1 VFATRV
7 LNFQEEAIMA
17 EYKAPLTDMNFLLYQ
32 VFNADKMWQQLPQLN
47 DQVDQETAT
56 AILQECAKIAE
67 QEIAPIARQGDEVG
81 VSFSLDND
89 GVSQVKT
96 APGYKAAFDTFA
108 KGGWCALG
116 GDINYGGM
124 GMPKIVSAFVEEMLC
139 SADISF
145 ALYPILTAGAALS
158 LAKHGSEELKQCY
171 LTKLYSG
178 EWSASMCLT
187 EAHAGSD
194 LGIIK
199 TKAIPQADGSYQ
211 VSGSK
216 MFITGGEHDLTENII
231 HLVLAK
237 LPDAPDG
244 PRGISLFLV
253 PKYNLDT
260 NGNPTGRN
268 NVSCGSIEHKMG
280 INASATCVMNFD
292 GSQGFLVGEL
302 NKGLACMF
310 TMMNFERIGV
320 GIQGMS
326 AGERSYQNA
335 LEYAKDRRQGKALGK
350 ALVKSATT
358 LHNSE
363 VKPTQPDSIMV
374 HGDVRRMLL
383 SMKAFNEGSRALS
396 CYIAQQ
402 LDYATFATGELQ
414 QKGETLSA
422 LMTPLAKAFFTDLG
436 FESTVAGQQVLGGH
450 GYIREWGQ
458 EQLVRDARIAQIYEG
473 TNGIQ
478 AMDLLMRKVVGSKGS
493 MIKVFIKEV
502 SDYLDT
508 LKGNEAMN
516 EFTEPLMSAL
526 SDLDEVSELLLTKS
540 ADNMNE
546 IGAAANDYL
555 HVFGYTAMAFVWAKM
570 AQVSLNELSQ
580 LQKTPAEQGEY
591 GIDFY
596 QSKLHTSRY
605 YFARLLPRR
614 LSLLATIKSGSNT
627 LFSIDDELF

>member
-1 VFATRV
+1 
-7 LNFQEEAIMA
+7 MA

-47 DQVDQETAT
+47 EQVDKETAM
-56 AILQECAKIAE
+56 AILQECSKIAE
-67 QEIAPIARQGDEVG
+67 KEIDPIARQGDEIG
-81 VSFSLDND
+81 VSFTLNED
-89 GVSQVKT
+89 GFGQVTT
-96 APGYKAAFDTFA
+96 APGYKEAFNTFVE
-108 KGGWCALG
+108 GGWTALG
-116 GDINYGGM
+116 GDVNYGGM
-124 GMPKIVSAFVEEMLC
+124 GMPKIVTAFMEEMLC
-139 SADISF
+139 STDISF

-158 LAKHGSEELKQCY
+158 LAKHGSEELKQRY

-178 EWSASMCLT
+178 QWSASMCLT

-194 LGIIK
+194 LGIIQ
-199 TKAIPQADGSYQ
+199 TKALPQEDGSYKIT
-211 VSGSK
+211 GSK
-216 MFITGGEHDLTENII
+216 IFITGGEHDLTENII

-253 PKYNLDT
+253 PKFNIDENDDLAE
-260 NGNPTGRN
+260 RN
-268 NVSCGSIEHKMG
+268 SVGCGSIEHKMG
-280 INASATCVMNFD
+280 IHASATCVMNFD
-292 GSQGFLVGEL
+292 GAQGFLIGEL

-335 LEYAKDRRQGKALGK
+335 LEYAKDRRQGKAIDSSTK
-350 ALVKSATT
+350 AEK
-358 LHNSE
+358 
-363 VKPTQPDSIMV
+363 QPDSIMV

-383 SMKAFNEGSRALS
+383 NMKAFNEGSRALS

-414 QKGETLSA
+414 QKGESLST

-436 FESTVAGQQVLGGH
+436 FESAVAGQQVLGGH

-478 AMDLLMRKVVGSKGS
+478 AMDLLMRKVIGSKGAL
-493 MIKVFIKEV
+493 IEVFIKEV
-502 SDYLDT
+502 SEYIQSQQDKKEL
-508 LKGNEAMN
+508 A
-516 EFTEPLMSAL
+516 EFIEPLESAL
-526 SDLDEVSELLLTKS
+526 LDLTELSELLLTKS
-540 ADNMNE
+540 ADDLNE
-546 IGAAANDYL
+546 VGAAANDYL

-570 AQVSLNELSQ
+570 AQVSLDNMHHEASAA
-580 LQKTPAEQGEY
+580 TSEY
-591 GIDFY
+591 GTEFY
-596 QSKLHTSRY
+596 QSKLHTARY

-614 LSLLATIKSGSNT
+614 LSLIATIKSGCQT
-627 LFSIDDELF
+627 LFAIEDELF

>member
-1 VFATRV
+1 
-7 LNFQEEAIMA
+7 MA
-17 EYKAPLTDMNFLLYQ
+17 EYKAPLADMNFLLYQ
-32 VFNADKMWQQLPQLN
+32 VFNADKMWQKLPQLSE
-47 DQVDQETAT
+47 QVDQETAI

-67 QEIAPIARQGDEVG
+67 QEIAPIARQGDEIG
-81 VSFSLDND
+81 VSFTLNNE
-89 GVSQVKT
+89 GVGGQVKT
-96 APGYKAAFDTFA
+96 APGYKEAFNTFA
-108 KGGWCALG
+108 EGGWCALG
-116 GDINYGGM
+116 GDVNYGGM

-158 LAKHGSEELKQCY
+158 LAKHGSEELKQRY

-178 EWSASMCLT
+178 EWTASMCLT

-199 TKAIPQADGSYQ
+199 TKALPQSDGSYEI
-211 VSGSK
+211 SGSK
-216 MFITGGEHDLTENII
+216 IFITGGEHDLTENIV

-237 LPDAPDG
+237 LPDAPEG

-253 PKYNLDT
+253 PKFNIETGDT
-260 NGNPTGRN
+260 LGKKN

-280 INASATCVMNFD
+280 IHASATCVMNFD
-292 GSQGFLVGEL
+292 GAQGFLVGEL

-335 LEYAKDRRQGKALGK
+335 LEYAKDRRQGKSLNPSEN
-350 ALVKSATT
+350 KS
-358 LHNSE
+358 SS
-363 VKPTQPDSIMV
+363 PDSIMV

-402 LDYATFATGELQ
+402 LDYATYGTGELQ
-414 QKGETLSA
+414 KKGDTLST

-478 AMDLLMRKVVGSKGS
+478 AMDLLMRKVVGSKGT
-493 MIKVFIKEV
+493 MIKVFIDEV
-502 SDYLDT
+502 TTYIKTQQTDTALD
-508 LKGNEAMN
+508 KAMG
-516 EFTEPLMSAL
+516 EFTTPLQCAL
-526 SDLDEVSELLLTKS
+526 TDLDDISELLLTKS
-540 ADNMNE
+540 LEDLNE

-555 HVFGYTAMAFVWAKM
+555 HVFGYTAMAFIWAKM
-570 AQVSLNELSQ
+570 AQVSLEQ
-580 LQKTPAEQGEY
+580 LDALEKKGGVQGEY
-591 GIDFY
+591 GEDFY
-596 QSKLHTSRY
+596 QSKLHTARY

-614 LSLLATIKSGSNT
+614 LSLLATIKSGSHT
-627 LFSIDDELF
+627 LFAINDDLF

>member
-1 VFATRV
+1 
-7 LNFQEEAIMA
+7 MA
-17 EYKAPLTDMNFLLYQ
+17 EYKAPLADMNFLLYQ
-32 VFNADKMWQQLPQLN
+32 VFNADKMWQKLPQLSE
-47 DQVDQETAT
+47 QVDQETAI

-67 QEIAPIARQGDEVG
+67 QEIAPIARQGDEIG
-81 VSFSLDND
+81 VSFTLNNE
-89 GVSQVKT
+89 GVGGQVKT
-96 APGYKAAFDTFA
+96 APGYKEAFNTFA
-108 KGGWCALG
+108 EGGWCALG
-116 GDINYGGM
+116 GDVNYGGM

-158 LAKHGSEELKQCY
+158 LAKHGSEELKQRY

-178 EWSASMCLT
+178 EWTASMCLT

-199 TKAIPQADGSYQ
+199 TKALPQSDGSYEI
-211 VSGSK
+211 SGSK
-216 MFITGGEHDLTENII
+216 IFITGGEHDLTENIV

-237 LPDAPDG
+237 LPDAPEG

-253 PKYNLDT
+253 PKFNIETGDT
-260 NGNPTGRN
+260 LGKKN

-280 INASATCVMNFD
+280 IHASATCVMNFD
-292 GSQGFLVGEL
+292 GAQGFLVGEL

-335 LEYAKDRRQGKALGK
+335 LEYAKDRRQGKSLNPSEN
-350 ALVKSATT
+350 KS
-358 LHNSE
+358 SS
-363 VKPTQPDSIMV
+363 PDSIMV

-402 LDYATFATGELQ
+402 LDYATYGTGELQ
-414 QKGETLSA
+414 KKGDTLST

-478 AMDLLMRKVVGSKGS
+478 AMDLLMRKVVGSKGT
-493 MIKVFIKEV
+493 MIKVFIDEV
-502 SDYLDT
+502 TTYIKTQQTDTALD
-508 LKGNEAMN
+508 KAMG
-516 EFTEPLMSAL
+516 EFTTPLQCAL
-526 SDLDEVSELLLTKS
+526 TDLDDISELLLTKS
-540 ADNMNE
+540 LEDLNE

-555 HVFGYTAMAFVWAKM
+555 HVFGYTAMAFIWAKM
-570 AQVSLNELSQ
+570 AQVSLEQLDELE
-580 LQKTPAEQGEY
+580 KNGGVQGEY
-591 GIDFY
+591 GEDFY
-596 QSKLHTSRY
+596 QSKLHTARY

-614 LSLLATIKSGSNT
+614 LSLLATIKSGSHT
-627 LFSIDDELF
+627 LFAINDDLF